1 MGTSVPFPSDSQ
13 SFGNDIPGLEVTQP
27 FAAIFLSTDSENVA
41 LVMETNDTKMS
52 QRRGKRLKFRG
63 GGRGERS
70 ESISRGS
77 ESWENPLFDWKKR
90 ERKLSMQDM
99 TEREGSLSSAN
110 WKQI

>member
-27 FAAIFLSTDSENVA
+27 FAAIFLSADSENVA

-63 GGRGERS
+63 GGGEKGLRVFPEAVS
-70 ESISRGS
+70 HGKIRCLTGKKEK
-77 ESWENPLFDWKKR
+77 ENYPCK
-90 ERKLSMQDM
+90 
-99 TEREGSLSSAN
+99 T
-110 WKQI
+110 